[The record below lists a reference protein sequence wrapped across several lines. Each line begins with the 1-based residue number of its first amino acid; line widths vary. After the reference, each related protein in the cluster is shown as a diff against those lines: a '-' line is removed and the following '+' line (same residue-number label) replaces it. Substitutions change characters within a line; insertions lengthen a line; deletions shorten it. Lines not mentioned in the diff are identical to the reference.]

1 LIAYFADYKIP
12 RIGLAMGAR
21 KLQNILR
28 ETCEANADNLLVAFG
43 EVFPRNVRFYIY
55 PAHSIGSEKTS
66 GSGIANLIDSKNLI
80 IPQAIH
86 FLYDHLLESRNIV
99 DIQGFNP
106 AILGI
111 YHKEVLAMIQ
121 NGEKGWEEKVPVEVA
136 RLIRKK
142 RLFFLGIG

>member
-1 LIAYFADYKIP
+1 
-12 RIGLAMGAR
+12 
-21 KLQNILR
+21 
-28 ETCEANADNLLVAFG
+28 
-43 EVFPRNVRFYIY
+43 
-55 PAHSIGSEKTS
+55 
-66 GSGIANLIDSKNLI
+66 
-80 IPQAIH
+80 
-86 FLYDHLLESRNIV
+86 LYDHLLESRNIV